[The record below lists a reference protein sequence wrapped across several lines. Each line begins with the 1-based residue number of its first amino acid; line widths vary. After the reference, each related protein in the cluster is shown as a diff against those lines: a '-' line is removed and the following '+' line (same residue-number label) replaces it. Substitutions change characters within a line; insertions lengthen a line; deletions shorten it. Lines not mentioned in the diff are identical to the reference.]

1 MENILRASVALV
13 LAAFAANGQFVT
25 GTILGTV
32 TDTSSAVISSA
43 KVTNEAVNGR
53 LRGSTPREITERIN
67 LQFRAEFFNMPNHA
81 NLGGPGTN
89 ISVAA
94 SVGRITSV
102 GDPRQIQF
110 GLKFLF

>member
-32 TDTSSAVISSA
+32 TDTSSAVISSE
-43 KVTNEAVNGR
+43 KVTNKAVNGR
-53 LRGSTPREITERIN
+53 LAGSTPREITERTN

-81 NLGGPGTN
+81 NLGSPGTN
-89 ISVAA
+89 SSLAA

-102 GDPRQIQF
+102 GDPRQIPF
-110 GLKFLF
+110 GPKFLF